1 MALSKRRP
9 APTAR
14 VHSASTRMSA
24 LREKSANR
32 EPRRLAS
39 PARKTA
45 ATTKKKLSAP
55 SQDAATAAA
64 AAAAGAELLGQ
75 LQPQHRDI
83 VRLLYREFTQQ
94 VRFAASVPMN
104 RGKCEGFLREYSL
117 FPGAK
122 QAEHLMTLLLE
133 DIHHVESVFNAHPSP
148 AKPRAASPAKRKG
161 IFSTCA
167 PCGLPAFVSALRWL
181 AVRRKEPAADGASQ
195 HPVLPLA
202 PSLSTG

>member
-1 MALSKRRP
+1 
-9 APTAR
+9 
-14 VHSASTRMSA
+14 MSA

-45 ATTKKKLSAP
+45 ATKKKLAAP
-55 SQDAATAAA
+55 PEDAAVAAA
-64 AAAAGAELLGQ
+64 AATAGAEPLGQ

-104 RGKCEGFLREYSL
+104 RGKCEGFLREYGL